1 MSLGL
6 IGDEQLVEYGFT
18 VFLFSQQPRMNLVQ
32 KNIEGGVATVTL
44 CRSEKRNALS
54 RELLRQ
60 LSVAVNEVLADSETR
75 VLVLK
80 AEGKVFCAGMD
91 LAEMQ
96 DRASSA
102 DGQNEW
108 MQDSKDYCDLLVA
121 IYTSKVPTIASM
133 QGPVLAGGVGMVLAC
148 DFVVAVEDSFISLP
162 EPQRGITAAM
172 VTPLL
177 VHRVGAGP
185 AGHLLLSG
193 RRQSA
198 KDAATKGLVY
208 EVTTNALLD
217 DSVASLA
224 KSIMQGSPEALAITR
239 RHLDD
244 IGGND
249 LVVRI
254 RQSIEVSAQARA
266 SDDAREGLA
275 AFLEKRQPNWQ
286 TD

>member
-1 MSLGL
+1 MSLVKKA
-6 IGDEQLVEYGFT
+6 ID
-18 VFLFSQQPRMNLVQ
+18 S
-32 KNIEGGVATVTL
+32 GVATVTL

-54 RELLRQ
+54 RELLTQ
-60 LSVAVNEVLADSETR
+60 LSAAVTEVLADPQTR

-96 DRASSA
+96 ARAQSE
-102 DGQNEW
+102 DGQKEW
-108 MQDSKDYCDLLVA
+108 MQDSKDYCELLVTL
-121 IYTSKVPTIASM
+121 YTANVPTIAAL

-148 DFVVAVEDSFISLP
+148 DFVVSVEDAFFALP

-198 KDAATKGLVY
+198 KDAALTGLVY
-208 EVTTNALLD
+208 EVAADSLD
-217 DSVASLA
+217 TAVSSLA
-224 KSIMQGSPEALAITR
+224 ESIMLGSPEALAITG
-239 RHLDD
+239 RHLDEV
-244 IGGND
+244 GGND
-249 LVVRI
+249 LVARI

-266 SDDAREGLA
+266 SQDAREGLA
-275 AFLEKRQPNWQ
+275 AFLEKRKPNWQ
-286 TD
+286 NV

>member
-1 MSLGL
+1 MS
-6 IGDEQLVEYGFT
+6 
-18 VFLFSQQPRMNLVQ
+18 LVQ
-32 KNIEGGVATVTL
+32 KTIDSGIATVTL

-54 RELLRQ
+54 RELLTQ
-60 LSVAVNEVLADSETR
+60 LSAAVTEVLSDSQTR

-96 DRASSA
+96 ARAESE
-102 DGQNEW
+102 DGQKEW
-108 MQDSKDYCDLLVA
+108 MQDSKDYCELLVTL
-121 IYTSKVPTIASM
+121 YTAKVPTIAAL
-133 QGPVLAGGVGMVLAC
+133 QGPVLAGGVGMILAC
-148 DFVVAVEDSFISLP
+148 DFVVSVEEAFIALP

-198 KDAATKGLVY
+198 KDAAQTGLVY
-208 EVTTNALLD
+208 EVAAGSLDEAVAALTD
-217 DSVASLA
+217 
-224 KSIMQGSPEALAITR
+224 SIMLGSPEALSITR
-239 RHLDD
+239 RHLDEV
-244 IGGND
+244 GGND
-249 LVVRI
+249 LVARI

-266 SDDAREGLA
+266 SEDAREGLA
-275 AFLEKRQPNWQ
+275 AFLEKRKPNWQ
-286 TD
+286 NV

>member
-1 MSLGL
+1 MSLVKKA
-6 IGDEQLVEYGFT
+6 ID
-18 VFLFSQQPRMNLVQ
+18 S
-32 KNIEGGVATVTL
+32 GVATVTL

-54 RELLRQ
+54 RELLTQ
-60 LSVAVNEVLADSETR
+60 LSAAVTEVLADPQTR

-96 DRASSA
+96 ARAQSE
-102 DGQNEW
+102 DGQKEW
-108 MQDSKDYCDLLVA
+108 MQDSKDYCELLVTL
-121 IYTSKVPTIASM
+121 YTAKVPTIAAL

-148 DFVVAVEDSFISLP
+148 DFVVSVEEAFFALP

-198 KDAATKGLVY
+198 KDAALTGLVY
-208 EVTTNALLD
+208 EVAADPLD
-217 DSVASLA
+217 TAVSSLA
-224 KSIMQGSPEALAITR
+224 ESIMLGSPEALTITR
-239 RHLDD
+239 RHLDEV
-244 IGGND
+244 GGND
-249 LVVRI
+249 LVARI

-266 SDDAREGLA
+266 SEDAREGLA
-275 AFLEKRQPNWQ
+275 AFLEKRKPNWQ
-286 TD
+286 NA

>member
-1 MSLGL
+1 MSLVKKAIDSG
-6 IGDEQLVEYGFT
+6 I
-18 VFLFSQQPRMNLVQ
+18 
-32 KNIEGGVATVTL
+32 ATVTL

-54 RELLRQ
+54 RELLTQ
-60 LSVAVNEVLADSETR
+60 LSAAVTEVLADSQTR

-96 DRASSA
+96 ARAQSE
-102 DGQNEW
+102 DGQKEW
-108 MQDSKDYCDLLVA
+108 MRDSKDYCELLVTL
-121 IYTSKVPTIASM
+121 YTTNVPTIAAL

-148 DFVVAVEDSFISLP
+148 DFVVSVEDAFFALP

-198 KDAATKGLVY
+198 KDAALTGLVY
-208 EVTTNALLD
+208 EVAADSLD
-217 DSVASLA
+217 TAVSSLA
-224 KSIMQGSPEALAITR
+224 ESIMLGSPEALAITG
-239 RHLDD
+239 RHLDEV
-244 IGGND
+244 GGND
-249 LVVRI
+249 LVARI

-266 SDDAREGLA
+266 SQDAREGLA
-275 AFLEKRQPNWQ
+275 AFLEKRKPNWQ
-286 TD
+286 NV